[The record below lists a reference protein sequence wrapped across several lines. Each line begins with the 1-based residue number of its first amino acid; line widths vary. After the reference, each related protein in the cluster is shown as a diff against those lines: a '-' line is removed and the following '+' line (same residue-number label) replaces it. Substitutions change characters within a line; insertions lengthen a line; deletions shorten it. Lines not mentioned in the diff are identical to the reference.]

1 MNPKPSTDVPR
12 PDARLETTAHA
23 CHSGDGFV
31 VGDEV
36 RWVDGFYE
44 LECPR
49 VPFPS
54 RRIFEVAGERM
65 LRALVL
71 RHHQRLSET
80 PLRTL
85 FPADSKR
92 FLAGVTRAADYAVE
106 TSGGP
111 KYYTPHHGKSCM
123 RKRHFPFT
131 IDEAAREIWLRQ
143 LWLAFD
149 DVGFPA
155 QIREEYWDWVESFSI
170 RMINRRTQRAQP
182 QRYPFREVPVT
193 LLQGYEAP
201 AAFATPGADALAAPV
216 PGAPKSVGERA
227 MRDGTVH
234 EGGLRNT
241 RPAAADQCN

>member
-1 MNPKPSTDVPR
+1 MNSKLPSDPSQQ
-12 PDARLETTAHA
+12 PAARLDMAAHA
-23 CHSGDGFV
+23 CQCGGDGIV

-44 LECPR
+44 LQCPR

-54 RRIFEVAGERM
+54 RRIFEGAGEPM
-65 LRALVL
+65 LRALVF
-71 RHHQRLSET
+71 RHHQRLYES

-85 FPADSKR
+85 FPADRRR

-111 KYYTPHHGKSCM
+111 KYFTSHHGKPRM
-123 RKRHFPFT
+123 RGRHFPFL
-131 IDEAAREIWLRQ
+131 IDETAREIWLAE

-155 QIREEYWDWVESFSI
+155 RLRQEYWEWVEAFSI

-182 QRYPFREVPVT
+182 RRYPFRDVPST
-193 LLQGYEAP
+193 LLGRHAAAAP
-201 AAFATPGADALAAPV
+201 AHGASVD
-216 PGAPKSVGERA
+216 GAPKTVAKTA
-227 MRDGTVH
+227 MRHETVR
-234 EGGLRNT
+234 EVT
-241 RPAAADQCN
+241 CEAPD